1 MEKVEYIRTLKTD
14 SKSVL
19 LIFRVLHEC
28 YLSEIKLVF
37 EHEDSIRLPKVK
49 VEKGYFIWV
58 TNMEREEVNQII
70 SNNSSNTKTIIAVSN
85 TIVITAVVLFATC
98 FGDGHITFFN
108 SALKSFQ
115 KCLLFSFLFFASL
128 AILYPP

>member
-58 TNMEREEVNQII
+58 TNMEREEVNQSI
-70 SNNSSNTKTIIAVSN
+70 SNNSSNTKTIILQLPN
-85 TIVITAVVLFATC
+85 NRYNLCDFKKIE
-98 FGDGHITFFN
+98 N
-108 SALKSFQ
+108 
-115 KCLLFSFLFFASL
+115 
-128 AILYPP
+128 AIC